1 MHPRDADLGDLLR
14 GMIATGKSPDDH
26 IRATITGEMTL
37 EIVFRRHTYD
47 WYDERGLSR
56 QLAGLGANTWVAW
69 ERERR
74 EILRRSQ
81 SMTTEEA
88 EQDRRNPGDARHVR
102 YRDGLRALQC
112 QGSSPSGILYI
123 RTTGMIDWHADIE
136 SDGLRQFRERDFIGE
151 AIWAAVAEPPA
162 TAPSPVHDVPAVT
175 VAVAPRMMSASA
187 MSWQMR

>member
-14 GMIATGKSPDDH
+14 GMIATGKSPDDQ

-74 EILRRSQ
+74 EILRRAQ
-81 SMTTEEA
+81 SMTIEEA
-88 EQDRRNPGDARHVR
+88 EQDRRNPGDSRHVR
-102 YRDGLRALQC
+102 YRDGLRTLRC

-151 AIWAAVAEPPA
+151 ATAAFADLMRDRQRKLILLKAE
-162 TAPSPVHDVPAVT
+162 HFDLGI
-175 VAVAPRMMSASA
+175 PRT
-187 MSWQMR
+187 WQERLP